1 MKKYGLLGA
10 KLSHSFSPQIHSYFY
25 KNPYELFEIEAEKVE
40 EFVKGDN
47 FSAINVTIPYKKTVI
62 PFCAELSDTAKRL
75 GSVNVLLKKENGSL
89 FGDNTDYYGFLYMAE
104 KAGISFAGKKVLV
117 LGSGGSS
124 AMVQCAA
131 SDRGAREIVVISR
144 SGENN
149 YENISKHFDAD
160 IIVNTTPVGMYPANG
175 EAPIELENFK
185 NCKGVLDLIY
195 NPSKTA
201 LLLKAEENG
210 TAFSNG
216 LSMLVAQA
224 KRAAEIFTGEK
235 YNDEIIDKITEDI
248 SFETKNIVLI
258 GMPGSGKSTVGKLL
272 AKKIDREFLDTDE
285 IIAEKFDLPANII
298 KEKGEAEFR
307 KIETD
312 VLKDACKMSG
322 KVIATGGGAVTR
334 EENYNIIKQ
343 NSIVVFLN
351 RHINRLETKGRP
363 LSQREGIEKLYESR
377 IKLYKK
383 FADKEIAFETELP
396 DEIISKIKEILR

>member
-1 MKKYGLLGA
+1 MKKYGCIGK
-10 KLSHSFSPQIHSYFY
+10 KLTHSFSKEIHAKLAGYE
-25 KNPYELFEIEAEKVE
+25 YELIELSEDEIADFFTGK
-40 EFVKGDN
+40 D

-201 LLLKAEENG
+201 LLLKAEELG
-210 TAFSNG
+210 IPFSNG

-258 GMPGSGKSTVGKLL
+258 GMPGSGKSTIGKLL
-272 AKKIDREFLDTDE
+272 AKNFGREFLDTDE

-298 KEKGEAEFR
+298 NLKGEAEFR